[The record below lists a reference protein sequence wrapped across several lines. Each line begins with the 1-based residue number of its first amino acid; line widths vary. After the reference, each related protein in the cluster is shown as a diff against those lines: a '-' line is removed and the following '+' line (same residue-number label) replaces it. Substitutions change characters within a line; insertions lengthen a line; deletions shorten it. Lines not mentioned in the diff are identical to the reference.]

1 MEIKTYSAIR
11 YQDKMNKT
19 SLNNYNDWVNYE
31 SPKKF
36 WLSPIKQ
43 VNMGQFSQNMT
54 KRLQVDED
62 IN

>member
-1 MEIKTYSAIR
+1 
-11 YQDKMNKT
+11 MNKT